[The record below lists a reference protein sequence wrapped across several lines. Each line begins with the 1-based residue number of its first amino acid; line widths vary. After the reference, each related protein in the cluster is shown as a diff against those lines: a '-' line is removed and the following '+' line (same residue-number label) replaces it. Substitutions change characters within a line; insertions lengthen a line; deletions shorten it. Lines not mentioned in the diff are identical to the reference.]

1 MATATWIKNELEE
14 HGVAFEELHHREVF
28 TTQEVA
34 QTEHISGHRVAK
46 VVIAMA
52 DERPIELVLPASR
65 RVVLEQV
72 RQLVGAEQ
80 VRLASEAEMD
90 RIFNDVD
97 TGAIPPLRHW
107 KGVEVIMDESMR
119 VDGPIVIQGG
129 THQDTIRLVFNDW
142 FEMVRPRVGAFTE
155 LDQPTSNQPFID
167 REDVGM
173 GA

>member
-1 MATATWIKNELEE
+1 MATATWIKKELEE
-14 HGVAFEELHHREVF
+14 RGVAFEELHHREVF

-34 QTEHISGHRVAK
+34 QTEHVSGHRVAK

-52 DERPIELVLPASR
+52 DGRPIELVLPASR
-65 RVVLEQV
+65 RVVLERV
-72 RQLVGAEQ
+72 RQLLGAEQ

-90 RIFNDVD
+90 TIFNDVD

-107 KGVEVIMDESMR
+107 EGVEVIMDETMR

-129 THQDTIRLVFNDW
+129 THQDTIRLSFSDW
-142 FEMVRPRVGAFTE
+142 FGMVQPRVGAFTE
-155 LDQPTSNQPFID
+155 LDHPVSNRPFAD
-167 REDVGM
+167 REDMGM